1 MSILLSNEIMFA
13 VTNELKTATESV
25 QIITAYCKENAI
37 DQLNNCISNI
47 VSEKRIMLRFRLD
60 DLVKGSTDFSVI
72 DFCRNRGWKVYI
84 RFDLHAKTYIVDG
97 KRGFIGSANATN
109 SGLSLISHGNMEMGT
124 LIDVDEVDME
134 KIEKLYMDAILIDDM
149 IYSKLK
155 EQYQGTETCA
165 AGKQYVWSDEIR
177 NLFNPKITT
186 LFSHEL
192 PEKDKFEIG
201 EYVSFLD
208 MEYNGNIVKLKEAFR
223 WSNSYLWLLNV
234 LKENDGCMY
243 FGTITEKMHDALVS
257 DPKPYRKDV
266 KQLLSNLLVLIEYLK
281 MDEVIIDR
289 PNYSQRIRLAVGGE
303 RQ

>member
-1 MSILLSNEIMFA
+1 MSILLSNEIMSA

-37 DQLNNCISNI
+37 VQLNNFISNT

-60 DLVKGSTDFSVI
+60 DLIKGSTDFSVI

-124 LIDVDEVDME
+124 LIDIDEVDME
-134 KIEKLYMDAILIDDM
+134 KIETLYKDAILVDNE

-155 EQYQGTETCA
+155 EQYQGIDMSNT
-165 AGKQYVWSDEIR
+165 GKQYVWNDEIK
-177 NLFNPKITT
+177 NMFNPRVTT

-192 PEKDKFEIG
+192 PDRDEFCEGDYI
-201 EYVSFLD
+201 SFLD
-208 MEYNGNIVKLKEAFR
+208 TKHNGDILLLKETFR

-243 FGTITEKMHDALVS
+243 FGAITEKLHNALVS

-266 KQLLSNLLVLIEYLK
+266 KQLLANFLYLIE
-281 MDEVIIDR
+281 MWQMEEIVIDR
-289 PNYSQRIRLAVGGE
+289 PNFSQRVRLK
-303 RQ
+303 